1 MFNSSPIEQRR
12 CADDMVR
19 WIEEGVLKLIVGRT
33 FPLSAA
39 KEAVQFLEENSLKG
53 AGALIGK
60 VVITI
65 E

>member
-1 MFNSSPIEQRR
+1 
-12 CADDMVR
+12 MVR
-19 WIEEGVLKLIVGRT
+19 WIEEGVLKPIVGRT

>member
-1 MFNSSPIEQRR
+1 MFNASPDEQRR

-19 WIEEGVLKLIVGRT
+19 WIEDGVLKPIVGRS

-39 KEAVQFLEENSLKG
+39 REAVQFLEENSLKG
-53 AGALIGK
+53 AGSLVGK